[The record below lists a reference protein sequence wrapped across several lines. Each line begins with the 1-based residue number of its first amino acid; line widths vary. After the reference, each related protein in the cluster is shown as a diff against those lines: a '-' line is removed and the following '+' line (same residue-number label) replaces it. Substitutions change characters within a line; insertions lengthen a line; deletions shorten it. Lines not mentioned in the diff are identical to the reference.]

1 MLRITA
7 PRPSGRVIAGAAT
20 LVCTLATGVAL
31 VGSADASTPRHPVVP
46 VASVT
51 GLTPN
56 ARALG
61 AAAAGAPAGFASA
74 YDEPAAAPDPQ
85 APGVTILSGPDQPD
99 PFLLQNRGVDY
110 LFTSALKNSQGQ
122 TIANVPVRKAP
133 AIGQWGPVRDA
144 LPVLP
149 PWAAAGATWAPDAHQ
164 FGSHYILYFTAAV
177 KYDGAQIECIGDAY
191 STSVTGPYLASA
203 APFVCQLADGG
214 SIDPRTYVDS
224 DGTPYLLWK
233 GDNNSEG
240 ATPTPI
246 FSQQLSSDGLHL
258 LGRASQIFAP
268 DELWQGTIVEAPD
281 MIDVLGV
288 HYLFYSGN
296 WFNQPGYAIGV
307 ARCSGPLGPCADM
320 SSTPLLAS
328 NAQGV
333 GPGEESVF
341 TDAQGIWLL
350 YSPFRSTLPLPGPP
364 RPVDIARL
372 GFGPFGPY
380 LAAPFA
386 TPANG
391 ASVSASAG
399 R

>member
-7 PRPSGRVIAGAAT
+7 PRPSGRVIAAAT
-20 LVCTLATGVAL
+20 ALVCTLATGVAL
-31 VGSADASTPRHPVVP
+31 IGSANASTPRHPTVP
-46 VASVT
+46 VVSAA
-51 GLTPN
+51 GLTP
-56 ARALG
+56 RV
-61 AAAAGAPAGFASA
+61 ASTS
-74 YDEPAAAPDPQ
+74 DEPAPAPDPQ
-85 APGVTILSGPDQPD
+85 APGVTISSGADQPD
-99 PFLLQNRGVDY
+99 PFLLQSHGVYY
-110 LFTSALKNSQGQ
+110 LFTSAITVGQ
-122 TIANVPVRKAP
+122 DQTFANVPVRAGG
-133 AIGQWGPVRDA
+133 AIGQWGMVRDA
-144 LPVLP
+144 LPMLP
-149 PWAAAGATWAPDAHQ
+149 PWAEAGATWAPDVHQ
-164 FGSHYILYFTAAV
+164 FGSHFILYFTAAV
-177 KYDGAQIECIGDAY
+177 KYDGAHIECIGDAY
-191 STSVTGPYLASA
+191 STKAAGPYLASP

-233 GDNNSEG
+233 GDNNADG
-240 ATPTPI
+240 TTPTAI
-246 FSQQLSSDGLHL
+246 FSQQLSPDGLHL
-258 LGRASQIFAP
+258 LGQPTRIFAP
-268 DELWQGTIVEAPD
+268 DEPWQGTIVEAPD
-281 MIDVLGV
+281 MVDVLGV

-307 ARCSGPLGPCADM
+307 ARCTGPLGPCADT

-328 NAQGV
+328 NAQGD

-364 RPVDIARL
+364 RPVEMARL

-380 LAAPFA
+380 LGAPVAAPES
-386 TPANG
+386 G